1 MSIISKY
8 DRISLIYDMIEAP
21 VERFLFRKWR
31 RSVLS
36 ELRGNVLEVG
46 VGTGKNLEYYPRDCK
61 VTAIDISPKML
72 EHAKKRAEGM
82 DNISLMVM
90 DAEKLTFADNTFDYV
105 ITTFVLCSIPNP
117 VAALREMRRVCKPDS
132 FVIDLEHMRSSNWVL
147 TLLENILNPISV
159 FFMGVN
165 VNRKTVENINK
176 AGLSVIEEKHLALK
190 DVFRLV
196 RSKP

>member
-8 DRISLIYDMIEAP
+8 DRISLIYDMMEAP

-36 ELRGNVLEVG
+36 DSSGNVLEVG
-46 VGTGKNLEYYPRDCK
+46 VGTGKNLEYYSPDCK

-72 EHAKKRAEGM
+72 EHAKKRAKRM

-90 DAEKLTFADNTFDYV
+90 DAENLTFDDNSFDYV

-117 VAALREMRRVCKPDS
+117 VAALREMRRVCKPDGV
-132 FVIDLEHMRSSNWVL
+132 VINLEHMRSSNWIL

-165 VNRKTVENINK
+165 VNRKTVENIGK
-176 AGLSVIEEKHLALK
+176 SGLEVIEEKHLALK